1 MPSQSTPTPASDT
14 TAAVAPSQPDILA
27 LTTVEATCKAAST
40 AISDMKTLFSPI
52 QSVVS
57 GVDSTNDQI
66 SLFLDTLSK
75 FNNIVSGIAT
85 VNFAHTV

>member
-1 MPSQSTPTPASDT
+1 M
-14 TAAVAPSQPDILA
+14 APSQPDIPA
-27 LTTVEATCKAAST
+27 PTTVEATREAAST
-40 AISDMKTLFSPI
+40 AVSDMKTLFSPI

-57 GVDSTNDQI
+57 GVDSANDRI

>member
-1 MPSQSTPTPASDT
+1 MPSQSTLTLASNMT
-14 TAAVAPSQPDILA
+14 TVVAPSQPDILA
-27 LTTVEATCKAAST
+27 PTTVEATCKAAST

-57 GVDSTNDQI
+57 GVDSANDRI

-75 FNNIVSGIAT
+75 FNNIVSEIT
-85 VNFAHTV
+85 MVNFAHTV